1 MQQHLAAVCVLATA
15 LAAIIPQP
23 TRASSTLIVNAT
35 VLDGTGSAPARAAV
49 RIAAGRIAEIGNLT
63 PRPGEALVDGAG
75 LTLAPGFIDTHSH
88 HDRGLFDAPDALAAV
103 SQGITTIVVGQD
115 GSSALPLAEFFGRVE
130 KQPAAVNV
138 ASYVGH
144 GTLRRQVLGT
154 DFKRRA
160 TADEIARM
168 AALLRQEMSAGGLGL
183 STGLEYDPGI
193 YSDPEELIALAKA
206 AATLHGRYM
215 SHIRSE
221 DRKLFAAV
229 DEVIRIGREARLP
242 VQISHLKLAMR
253 GLWGQADKLVGALDA
268 ARASGVNI
276 TADIY
281 PYTYWQSG
289 MTVLFPDRDFTNR
302 AEAEFVLRELVTPE
316 DLLIVGFRERPEY
329 VGKTVA
335 HIASLRGMDPAATV
349 MKLIEESHEQG
360 PTIVATSMD
369 ERDVARLMQWPW
381 ANICSDGTSSGGHP
395 RGFGSFPRIL
405 GRYVRT
411 QGTLTLPEAIRK
423 MTSLSAANV
432 GLTDRGTIAPGKAA
446 DLVLFDPQ
454 GIADRATTADATAM
468 SVGIRA
474 VWVNGDLVFDK
485 GTSTHAHPGHVL
497 RMARDGRTAAE
508 ARLDGSY
515 SSRSATTG
523 STRVARSAGM

>member
-1 MQQHLAAVCVLATA
+1 MQHLLAAVCVVATA
-15 LAAIIPQP
+15 LAATIPQP
-23 TRASSTLIVNAT
+23 ARASSALIVNAT
-35 VLDGTGSAPARAAV
+35 VLDGAGSAPTRAAV

-63 PRPGEALVDGAG
+63 PGPSEAVVDAG
-75 LTLAPGFIDTHSH
+75 GLALAPGFIDTHSH
-88 HDRGLFDAPDALAAV
+88 HDRGLLDAPDALAAI

-115 GSSALPLAEFFGRVE
+115 GSSALPLAEFFGRLE
-130 KQPAAVNV
+130 KRPAAVNV
-138 ASYVGH
+138 ASYIGH
-144 GTLRRQVLGT
+144 GTLRRQVLGA

-168 AALLRQEMSAGGLGL
+168 GALLEQEMSAGALGL

-193 YSDPEELIALAKA
+193 YSDAEEVIALAKVA
-206 AATLHGRYM
+206 AAMHGRYV

-221 DRKLFAAV
+221 DRKLFEAV
-229 DEVIRIGREARLP
+229 DEVIRIGRTARLP
-242 VQISHLKLAMR
+242 VQISHVKLAMR
-253 GLWGQADKLVGALDA
+253 GLWGQADKLIAVLDR
-268 ARASGVNI
+268 ARRSGVDI

-302 AEAEFVLRELVTPE
+302 AEAEFVLRELVAPE

-335 HIASLRGMDPAATV
+335 QIAARRGMDPAATV

-381 ANICSDGTSSGGHP
+381 ANICSDGTSAGGHP
-395 RGFGSFPRIL
+395 RGFGSFPRVL
-405 GRYVRT
+405 ARYVRA
-411 QGTLTLPEAIRK
+411 QGTFTLPEAIRK

-432 GLTDRGTIAPGKAA
+432 GLTDRGTIAPGQAA

-454 GIADRATTADATAM
+454 RIADRATTADATAM

-485 GTSTHAHPGHVL
+485 GTPTHAHPGRVL
-497 RMARDGRTAAE
+497 RRAAGRRTATRLA
-508 ARLDGSY
+508 AR
-515 SSRSATTG
+515 
-523 STRVARSAGM
+523 